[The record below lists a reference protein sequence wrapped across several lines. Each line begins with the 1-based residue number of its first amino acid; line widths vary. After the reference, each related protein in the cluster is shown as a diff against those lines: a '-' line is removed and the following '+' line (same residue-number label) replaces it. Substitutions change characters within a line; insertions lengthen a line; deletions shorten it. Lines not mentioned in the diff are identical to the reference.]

1 MCQADMIN
9 LSDNLAEESDMNIK
23 RVGIDLA
30 KQVFQLHGVD
40 SQEKAV
46 LRKQLRRAQMLD
58 YFKKLP
64 PCLIGMEAC
73 SSAHYWGRELQKLGH
88 RVKLIAPQFVKP
100 YVKSNKN
107 DANDAE
113 AICEAVARPSMRFVA
128 IKTIAQQ
135 DLQAVHRIRSGLVQ
149 QRTAKVNQI
158 RGLLGEYGIVVG
170 QRVDTLRK
178 ALPLL
183 LEDADNGLTID
194 FRVLLEGLQ
203 QDLTTL
209 NGRVDD
215 LDKTLKTLA
224 SSNADAKRLQ
234 QIPGIGPITA
244 TALVCAIGDGKQ
256 FKRGRD
262 MAAWLGLTPRQHSS
276 GGKDRLLGISKR
288 GDAYLRTLLIH
299 GARAVLKVVGN
310 KDDPRSR
317 WLQNVCSRRN
327 KNIAAVALANKNARI
342 VWALLTQKT
351 DFLPEGKP
359 A

>member
-1 MCQADMIN
+1 
-9 LSDNLAEESDMNIK
+9 MNIK
-23 RVGIDLA
+23 RIGIDLA

-40 SQEKAV
+40 GQEKAV
-46 LRKQLRRAQMLD
+46 LRKQLPRAKMLM
-58 YFKKLP
+58 YFQKLP

-73 SSAHYWGRELQKLGH
+73 SSAHYWGRELQKMGH
-88 RVKLIAPQFVKP
+88 TVKLMAPQFVKP

-113 AICEAVARPSMRFVA
+113 AICEAVARPTMRFVA
-128 IKTIAQQ
+128 IKTIEQQ
-135 DLQAVHRIRSGLVQ
+135 DIQAVHRIRSELVQ

-158 RGLLGEYGIVVG
+158 RGLLGEYGLVVG
-170 QRVDTLRK
+170 QRIDVLRK
-178 ALPLL
+178 ALPLI
-183 LEDADNGLTID
+183 LEDAENGLTVD
-194 FRVLLEGLQ
+194 FRTLLEGLQ
-203 QDLTTL
+203 QDLITL
-209 NGRVDD
+209 DQRVDD
-215 LDKTLKTLA
+215 MDKKIKLLA
-224 SSNADAKRLQ
+224 SSNEDAKRLQ

-244 TALVCAIGDGKQ
+244 TALISAIGDGKQ

-262 MAAWLGLTPRQHSS
+262 LAAWLGLTPRQHSS

-310 KDDPRSR
+310 KEDPRSR
-317 WLQNVCSRRN
+317 WIQNLCGRRN

-342 VWALLTQKT
+342 VWALLTKKT

>member
-1 MCQADMIN
+1 
-9 LSDNLAEESDMNIK
+9 MNIK
-23 RVGIDLA
+23 RIGIDLA
-30 KQVFQLHGVD
+30 KQVFQVHGVD
-40 SQEKAV
+40 GQEKV
-46 LRKQLRRAQMLD
+46 VVRKKLSRAQMLM
-58 YFKKLP
+58 YFQKLP

-73 SSAHYWGRELQKLGH
+73 SRAHYWGRELQKMGH
-88 RVKLIAPQFVKP
+88 TVKLMAPQFVKP

-113 AICEAVARPSMRFVA
+113 AICEAVARPTMRFVA
-128 IKTIAQQ
+128 IKTIEQQ
-135 DLQAVHRIRSGLVQ
+135 DIQAVHRIRSELVQ

-158 RGLLGEYGIVVG
+158 RGLLGEYGLVVG
-170 QRVDTLRK
+170 QRIDVLRK
-178 ALPLL
+178 ALPLI
-183 LEDADNGLTID
+183 LEDAENGLTVD
-194 FRVLLEGLQ
+194 FRTLLEGLQ
-203 QDLTTL
+203 QDLITL
-209 NGRVDD
+209 DQRVDD
-215 LDKTLKTLA
+215 MDKKIKLLA
-224 SSNADAKRLQ
+224 SSNEDAKRLQ

-244 TALVCAIGDGKQ
+244 TALISAIGDGKQ

-262 MAAWLGLTPRQHSS
+262 LAAWLGLTPRQHSS

-310 KDDPRSR
+310 KEDPRSR
-317 WLQNVCSRRN
+317 WIQNLCGRRN

-342 VWALLTQKT
+342 VWALLTKKT

>member
-1 MCQADMIN
+1 
-9 LSDNLAEESDMNIK
+9 MNIK

-30 KQVFQLHGVD
+30 KSVFQLHGVD
-40 SQEKAV
+40 GQEKAI
-46 LRKQLRRAQMLD
+46 LRKQLRRAQILD

-73 SSAHYWGRELQKLGH
+73 SSPHYWVRELQKLGH
-88 RVKLIAPQFVKP
+88 TVKLMAPQFVKP

-113 AICEAVARPSMRFVA
+113 AICEAVARPTMRFVA

-135 DLQAVHRIRSGLVQ
+135 DIQAIHRIRSELVQ

-158 RGLLGEYGIVVG
+158 RGLLAEYGLVVG
-170 QRVDTLRK
+170 RRVEVLRK

-183 LEDADNGLTID
+183 LEDAENGLTAD
-194 FRVLLEGLQ
+194 FRVLLDGLR

-209 NGRVDD
+209 NERVDD
-215 LDKTLKTLA
+215 MDKTIKTLA

-262 MAAWLGLTPRQHSS
+262 LAAWLGLTPKQHSS
-276 GGKDRLLGISKR
+276 GGKERLLGISKR

-299 GARAVLKVVGN
+299 GARAVLKVAGQ

-317 WLQNVCSRRN
+317 WLQNLCSRRN

-342 VWALLTQKT
+342 VWALLTKKT
-351 DFLPEGKP
+351 DFLPEGEP